1 MKKALSMSVFAVF
14 AVVLVVLFITGLMAT
29 AEAADV
35 VKWRCQPYW
44 PNSSS
49 SYQDSA
55 VALADKIKER
65 TNGQLIIEMF
75 PGASLVPATEVFN
88 SVKRGMIQ
96 MGSINAGYALSQVP
110 VLAVANG
117 LPMAFNDPWEAVYF
131 HIWMGYEKMLR
142 EEVAKHGMYWSTDKA
157 NATELTLKKKIA
169 TVEDFKGL
177 KLRSSGLWQKYL
189 VSLGAAASY
198 LPAGEIYA
206 ALSSGVVDGL
216 HYGAAQGAQSMK
228 LYEVNKFHLKP
239 AIGVSGNDG
248 WLINQQ
254 AMDQLP
260 QGVRDILISTLEEHF
275 LIRTNQYT
283 FLEERTLSDAVKNSG
298 VEVIQLPAA
307 ESQKMRKAAVKIWD
321 EVAGKDPAC
330 ATAVQ
335 MVKDFNR
342 QLGRD
347 ID

>member
-1 MKKALSMSVFAVF
+1 MKKALSMRMFF
-14 AVVLVVLFITGLMAT
+14 TIAVVLGAFFITGLSETIQA
-29 AEAADV
+29 AEI
-35 VKWRCQPYW
+35 VKWRCQAYW

-49 SYQDSA
+49 SFKDSA

-65 TNGQLIIEMF
+65 TNGRFIIEVY
-75 PGASLVPATEVFN
+75 PGSALVPATEVFN

-96 MGSINAGYALSQVP
+96 IGSLNSGYALSQVP

-131 HIWMGYEKMLR
+131 HKWMGYEKMLR
-142 EEVAKHGMYWSTDKA
+142 EEVAKHGMYWATDKA

-169 TVEDFKGL
+169 TMADFKGL

-189 VSLGAAASY
+189 TLLGAAASY
-198 LPAGEIYA
+198 IPAGEIYA
-206 ALSSGVVDGL
+206 SLSSGVVDGL
-216 HYGAAQGAQSMK
+216 HYGAAQGAMSMK

-248 WLINQQ
+248 WVINQK

-260 QGVRDILISTLEEHF
+260 KDIREILISTLEEHF

-283 FLEERTLSDAVKNSG
+283 FLEERTLSAAVRDNG
-298 VEVIQLPAA
+298 VEVVRLSPA
-307 ESQKMRKAAVKIWD
+307 ESQKMRIAAVKIWD
-321 EVAGKDPAC
+321 EVAARGPAC
-330 ATAVQ
+330 AKAVQ
-335 MVKDFNR
+335 MVKEFNR
-342 QLGRD
+342 QLGRN
-347 ID
+347 IE